1 MEIIILALA
10 LAVIGFIMREFC
22 DVEDTP
28 EDKNNNENHK
38 STRITV
44 IVKWLGRGLG
54 RAFMLSAVILILY
67 VGCEYGLLSCD
78 NVIKYTYDD
87 SSITTVSKYF
97 AKDDSIYAE
106 LKNDDIY
113 ELETSLLTDQS
124 HQQTLADFLTDNTDT
139 VNEKAIIKIN
149 NEYFSNCFVP
159 KGTVISYYKTN
170 WLYISKSTKNSVLYV
185 DKDTYAELMDITP
198 LDIP

>member
-106 LKNDDIY
+106 LKNGEIY
-113 ELETSLLTDQS
+113 ELETSLPAIEYD
-124 HQQTLADFLTDNTDT
+124 DYIGNK
-139 VNEKAIIKIN
+139 VGNKKALVRLN
-149 NEYFSNCFVP
+149 NEHFSNCFVP
-159 KGTVISYYKTN
+159 KKTVIKYYKTN
-170 WLYISKSTKNSVLYV
+170 WFYISKGTKNSVLYV
-185 DKDTYAELMDITP
+185 DKDTYAKLMDLTP
-198 LDIP
+198 IDIP

>member
-1 MEIIILALA
+1 MEIIILALT
-10 LAVIGFIMREFC
+10 LAMIGFIMREFC

-106 LKNDDIY
+106 LKNGEIY
-113 ELETSLLTDQS
+113 ELETSLPAIEYD
-124 HQQTLADFLTDNTDT
+124 DYIGNK
-139 VNEKAIIKIN
+139 VGNKKALVRLN
-149 NEYFSNCFVP
+149 NEHFSNCFVP
-159 KGTVISYYKTN
+159 KKTVIKYYKTN
-170 WLYISKSTKNSVLYV
+170 WFYISKGTKNSVLYV
-185 DKDTYAELMDITP
+185 DKDTYAKLMDLTP
-198 LDIP
+198 IDIP

>member
-97 AKDDSIYAE
+97 AKDDSIYVE
-106 LKNDDIY
+106 LENGGIY
-113 ELETSLLTDQS
+113 ELETSSLTIEYEDYIGS
-124 HQQTLADFLTDNTDT
+124 KVGNK
-139 VNEKAIIKIN
+139 KALIRLN
-149 NEYFSNCFVP
+149 NKHFSNCFVP
-159 KGTVISYYKTN
+159 KKTVIKYYKTN
-170 WLYISKSTKNSVLYV
+170 WFYISKGTKNSVLYV
-185 DKDTYAELMDITP
+185 DKDTYAKLMDITP
-198 LDIP
+198 MDIP